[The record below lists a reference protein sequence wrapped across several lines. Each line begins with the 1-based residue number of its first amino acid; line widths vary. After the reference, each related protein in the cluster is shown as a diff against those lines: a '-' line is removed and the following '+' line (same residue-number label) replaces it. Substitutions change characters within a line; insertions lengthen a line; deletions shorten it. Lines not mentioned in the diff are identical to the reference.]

1 MYLMVDNYDSFV
13 YNLAAYMVENG
24 QDVLVRR
31 ADLISFSEIKNL
43 DLEGII
49 ISPGPK
55 RPQDAVVS
63 IKILKMYQGIVPIL
77 GVCLG
82 HQIIGQF
89 YGANICRGISPC
101 HGKITQI
108 EHNSRGIFTGLP
120 VKYSVTRY
128 HSLIVSEKGFPNS
141 LNVTA
146 RSENDGVIMGLEH
159 TKLPVYG
166 VQFHPEAVLT
176 KYGHELLLNFHNI
189 CKQWTEFKNKEAY
202 NALYKET

>member
-1 MYLMVDNYDSFV
+1 MVDNYDSFV

-24 QDVLVRR
+24 QSVLVRR
-31 ADLISFSEIKNL
+31 ADLISFDEIKKL

-55 RPQDAVVS
+55 RPQDAIIS
-63 IKILKMYQGIVPIL
+63 RKILEIYQGMVPTL

-82 HQIIGQF
+82 HQIIGEF
-89 YGANICRGISPC
+89 YGANVCRGVVPC

-108 EHNSRGIFTGLP
+108 EHNSSGVFTGLP
-120 VKYSVTRY
+120 IKYGVTRY
-128 HSLIVSEKGFPNS
+128 HSLIVSDKGLPKI
-141 LNVTA
+141 LNITA
-146 RSENDGVIMGLEH
+146 RSKNDGVIMGLEH
-159 TKLPVYG
+159 KKLPIYG

-176 KYGHELLLNFHNI
+176 EYGHELLLNFHNI
-189 CKQWTEFKNKEAY
+189 CKQWKESKNKEAC